1 MVFIKLRV
9 LAVPFQRVRDTLTGK
24 KSTPREHFTQA
35 FTLFRIEKS
44 IFVIHQKND
53 DYGNNGPLYSI

>member
-1 MVFIKLRV
+1 MSTC
-9 LAVPFQRVRDTLTGK
+9 PY
-24 KSTPREHFTQA
+24 KSYKRQARKALPWKYFTQA
-35 FTLFRIEKS
+35 FTLFRIEKP